1 MSALIATLVALG
13 TLFAAGL
20 RVPVF
25 TGARRVIA
33 RVAVIAIAIAATLAA
48 NVAMFKHDAHFDVT
62 REQAFTP
69 ARETLA
75 VLGALDRDVELVYFY
90 QAQNPAGVAA
100 KAMVELLGRSS
111 ERLKVQT
118 VDPDRYPGVA
128 NRLGVKLYNAA
139 LLRSGGEQIEVVT
152 TDDREIALGIQRL
165 LRRDRRPVC
174 FLTGHGEYDIDNFEF
189 HTHFEGR
196 HSHSHD
202 SQGMALVQMEQHGAG
217 RLRRSLEKL
226 GYGVRKISLATERTI
241 PDACAAVAEINPRT
255 AYGPPEVEA
264 LAAWLGQG
272 GNLLMLL
279 EPDFP
284 VDAALVAL
292 LARAGV
298 KVGDGVVSDPKSHY
312 YTDEQM
318 IAITAYARHPATF
331 GLALSFF
338 PGARP
343 VSAVAAPGVAATEL
357 FTTSAESRVLPRQSA
372 EEVDHHALQHE
383 RKSPH
388 KHEHPHKQQH
398 QDQQKRSAPKA
409 APAGSRSLAV
419 ASHGRLDGA
428 EAGKPFRLVVIG
440 DADFASNSFFPYL
453 SNADLVIG
461 LVAWLRGEER
471 GPAAKPPTET
481 LPMVVLTNDQMRSI
495 FILCVLVLPGLMV
508 LAGLGVWWRRRY

>member
-226 GYGVRKISLATERTI
+226 GYGVRKISLATER
-241 PDACAAVAEINPRT
+241 
-255 AYGPPEVEA
+255 
-264 LAAWLGQG
+264 
-272 GNLLMLL
+272 
-279 EPDFP
+279 
-284 VDAALVAL
+284 
-292 LARAGV
+292 
-298 KVGDGVVSDPKSHY
+298 
-312 YTDEQM
+312 
-318 IAITAYARHPATF
+318 
-331 GLALSFF
+331 
-338 PGARP
+338 
-343 VSAVAAPGVAATEL
+343 
-357 FTTSAESRVLPRQSA
+357 
-372 EEVDHHALQHE
+372 
-383 RKSPH
+383 
-388 KHEHPHKQQH
+388 
-398 QDQQKRSAPKA
+398 
-409 APAGSRSLAV
+409 
-419 ASHGRLDGA
+419 
-428 EAGKPFRLVVIG
+428 
-440 DADFASNSFFPYL
+440 
-453 SNADLVIG
+453 
-461 LVAWLRGEER
+461 
-471 GPAAKPPTET
+471 
-481 LPMVVLTNDQMRSI
+481 
-495 FILCVLVLPGLMV
+495 
-508 LAGLGVWWRRRY
+508 